1 MRRPLLAIALLT
13 GTASGCAQFA
23 SGTADQEA
31 GLQRNAFFGDAIMN
45 NTLVATGE
53 RDPLAIL
60 AQRFGGEVPDTVTFA
75 FDSAEITPEARAVL
89 DAQAGWMRRF
99 PELGF
104 RVYGHADA
112 PGGGAYNER
121 LGRARAQAVVR
132 YLAGRGVD
140 SGRLEALVSYGET
153 RPAVP
158 GAGREQANRRVVT
171 EVSHFMDDPSHRMDG
186 KYGLTVYE
194 SYIDSAEPDGSIEVS
209 AEGGGEGG

>member
-1 MRRPLLAIALLT
+1 MRRSLLAIAVLAPALSAC
-13 GTASGCAQFA
+13 GNFGAGAA
-23 SGTADQEA
+23 NQEA

-75 FDSAEITPEARAVL
+75 FDSAEITPEARGVL
-89 DAQAGWMRRF
+89 DLQANWMRRF
-99 PELGF
+99 PDLGF

-112 PGGGAYNER
+112 PGTGAYNER

-132 YLAGRGVD
+132 YLASRGVSPD
-140 SGRLEALVSYGET
+140 RLEALVSYGER

-158 GAGREQANRRVVT
+158 GAGREEANRRVVT
-171 EVSHFMDDPSHRMDG
+171 EVSHFMDDPGTRMDG
-186 KYGLTVYE
+186 KYGIAVYE
-194 SYIDSAEPDGSIEVS
+194 SYIDSAQPDPSVQVQTET
-209 AEGGGEGG
+209 GEGG